1 MSSKPTPEELARI
14 LSSIPAVFVNVVD
27 EDRKGNVKFLFD
39 DIEKIEYSIKDGS
52 TFITTIDGKVTET
65 TDTPAEIFEFLPKE
79 DFMLYSDSLVIR
91 SRKSEN
97 SMSELEKILRTISKK
112 GIDID
117 DKKSFLTNS
126 KSNLPPSDFGY
137 IAYELLSGSIIIS
150 SGYKTVKVHP
160 LEVEFYYHEESG
172 TAKDPIVYH
181 RNRED
186 KPDRPMF
193 KLGMLNNH
201 ISGIDLTFE
210 HYNESLGCVCR
221 ASALIRKFKIE
232 DSDSLEI
239 LEVKELEDRPTYL
252 PGILL
257 GQFSI
262 FDGFTIKWEG
272 NTHTIQGIA
281 FKERHNV
288 KLYDENG
295 KKTDKQD
302 PRPWRIYSANE

>member
-1 MSSKPTPEELARI
+1 MNSKPTPEELARI
-14 LSSIPAVFVNVVD
+14 LSSIPAVFINVVD
-27 EDRKGNVKFLFD
+27 EDRKGNAKFLFD
-39 DIEKIEYSIKDGS
+39 DIEKIEYSIKNGS

-65 TDTPAEIFEFLPKE
+65 TDNPAEIFEFLPKE

-91 SRKSEN
+91 RRKSEK
-97 SMSELEKILRTISKK
+97 SMSELEKILCTISQK

-117 DKKSFLTNS
+117 DKKSFLTS
-126 KSNLPPSDFGY
+126 TKTNLPPSDFGY
-137 IAYELLSGSIIIS
+137 IAYELLSGSITIS
-150 SGYKTVKVHP
+150 SGYRTVKVHP

-172 TAKDPIVYH
+172 ATTDPIVYH

-221 ASALIRKFKIE
+221 ASALIRKVEIE
-232 DSDSLEI
+232 DSDTLEI

-272 NTHTIQGIA
+272 NTHTIKGIA
-281 FKERHNV
+281 FKERKNV
-288 KLYDENG
+288 MLYDENE